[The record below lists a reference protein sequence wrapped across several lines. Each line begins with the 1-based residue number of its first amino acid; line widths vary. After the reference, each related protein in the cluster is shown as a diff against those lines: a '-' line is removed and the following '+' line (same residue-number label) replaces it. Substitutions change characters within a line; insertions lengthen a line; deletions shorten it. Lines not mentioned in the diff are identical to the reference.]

1 MFKDEWSFL
10 LDPIALAK
18 NGILEDET
26 KGLYIQTSEN
36 KREQDLPSLFHA
48 VMELWHSDTG
58 AGRYCQLRSPGK
70 ASVEQSTGNSE
81 QTSLL
86 CL

>member
-1 MFKDEWSFL
+1 M
-10 LDPIALAK
+10 LAK

-48 VMELWHSDTG
+48 VMELRHSDTG
-58 AGRYCQLRSPGK
+58 AGSCCQLRGPGK
-70 ASVEQSTGNSE
+70 ASVEH
-81 QTSLL
+81 
-86 CL
+86 